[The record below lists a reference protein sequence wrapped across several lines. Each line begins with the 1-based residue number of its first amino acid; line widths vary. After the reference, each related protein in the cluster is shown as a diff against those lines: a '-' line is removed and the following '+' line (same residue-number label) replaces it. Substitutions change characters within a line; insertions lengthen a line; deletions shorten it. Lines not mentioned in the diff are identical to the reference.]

1 MKTYMFSWNGRRKF
15 IDASTYSEARR
26 KFRKQFG
33 FFPDNTVKIVVWD
46 DGDLTTPYPTN
57 SRS

>member
-46 DGDLTTPYPTN
+46 DGDLITPIEI
-57 SRS
+57 